1 MGKILALYGPSAAGK
16 SEIQKKLTSMNLPKL
31 VTATT
36 RPPREKEMQGVH
48 YHFFDRPTFEKNIK
62 LGKFVEWTNYNNE
75 YYGTL
80 KLTIKDVIKSN
91 TIGHIILDIQG
102 IIALKKNSPG
112 VVAVYIGAN
121 LASISRRLLER
132 GSSQEEIQWR
142 INKAVNDELAISY
155 QNIADYIIW
164 NNDGTSFNETI
175 NKINKIIK
183 KELQLPI

>member
-1 MGKILALYGPSAAGK
+1 
-16 SEIQKKLTSMNLPKL
+16 
-31 VTATT
+31 
-36 RPPREKEMQGVH
+36 
-48 YHFFDRPTFEKNIK
+48 
-62 LGKFVEWTNYNNE
+62 
-75 YYGTL
+75 
-80 KLTIKDVIKSN
+80 
-91 TIGHIILDIQG
+91 
-102 IIALKKNSPG
+102 